1 MACFNFLYFSIDGF
15 GRWMDH
21 LGVQELL
28 ALFDGG
34 GAQGRFRPRL
44 LILLGFLSQS
54 CNWRVILCSHFLHL
68 TARSA
73 LRQVLAC
80 IVLLLLIDHLEVFYF
95 IFEALNFTHLFR
107 RRWLAADHCRVR
119 IEGGGRFRLEKQRWH
134 SRHAVRVLRLQ
145 ERLRVLGH
153 VRLALVHMLKIAAKL
168 LHILRFLTSPILH
181 SLV

>member
-1 MACFNFLYFSIDGF
+1 
-15 GRWMDH
+15 MDH

-34 GAQGRFRPRL
+34 GAQERFCPRL
-44 LILLGFLSQS
+44 LNLLGFLSQS
-54 CNWRVILCSHFLHL
+54 RNWRVILCSHFLHL

-73 LRQVLAC
+73 LCQVLARV
-80 IVLLLLIDHLEVFYF
+80 VLLLLIDHLEVFYL

-119 IEGGGRFRLEKQRWH
+119 VEGGGSLRLEEQRWH
-134 SRHAVRVLRLQ
+134 SCQAVRVLRLQ
-145 ERLRVLGH
+145 EMLRVLGQI
-153 VRLALVHMLKIAAKL
+153 RLALVHMLKIAAKL
-168 LHILRFLTSPILH
+168 LHILRFLTGSILH